1 MNTVR
6 SADGTTI
13 AFTRAGQGPPLIL
26 VDGALCSR
34 SFGPMP
40 KLAAQLTPHFTVY
53 TYDRRGRGA
62 SGDTPPYAVDR
73 EVEDI
78 EALAALAR
86 ETTSASPTTSA
97 SETTLAA
104 EAATGGETALGGGTV
119 FIHGT
124 SSGAALA
131 LEAAKRIPAIGKLA
145 VYEPPFI
152 VDGSRTPIIG
162 DYLARLDRLVA
173 GHRNGDAVKMFMR
186 FVGTPAIF
194 TAVMPLTPVWPKL
207 KAVAP
212 TLPYDI
218 TIMQDHQRGKPFAPA
233 EWAAAKIPVL
243 VAAGG
248 KSPAWMTN
256 GTRALADALPDAR
269 YRTLPGQTHMVKP
282 QAIAPVLTEFFLN
295 DN

>member
-1 MNTVR
+1 MSTVQ

-13 AFTRAGQGPPLIL
+13 AFTRAGHGPPLIL

-62 SGDTPPYAVDR
+62 SGDTVPYSADR

-78 EALAALAR
+78 DALV
-86 ETTSASPTTSA
+86 
-97 SETTLAA
+97 TLA
-104 EAATGGETALGGGTV
+104 GETAYV
-119 FIHGT
+119 HGT
-124 SSGAALA
+124 SSGSVLA

-152 VDGSRTPIIG
+152 VDDTRAPIPD
-162 DYLARLDRLVA
+162 DYLARLNRLVA
-173 GHRNGDAVKMFMR
+173 EGRRGDAVKMFMR

-194 TAVMPLTPVWPKL
+194 TAVMPFTPVWPKL
-207 KAVAP
+207 KAVAH

-218 TIMQDHQRGKPFAPA
+218 AMVQDHQRGTPFTPA
-233 EWAAAKIPVL
+233 QWAAVKTPTL

-256 GTRALADALPDAR
+256 GTRALAEALPDAR

-282 QAIAPVLTEFFLN
+282 QAIAPVLTEFFLT
-295 DN
+295 DD

>member
-1 MNTVR
+1 MNTVQ

-40 KLAAQLTPHFTVY
+40 KLAAELAPRFTVY

-62 SGDTPPYAVDR
+62 SGDTPPYAPDR
-73 EVEDI
+73 EVDDL
-78 EALAALAR
+78 EAL
-86 ETTSASPTTSA
+86 
-97 SETTLAA
+97 
-104 EAATGGETALGGGTV
+104 TAMAGAGGTV
-119 FIHGT
+119 CVHGT

-131 LEAAKRIPAIGKLA
+131 LAAAKRIPAIAKLA

-152 VDGSRTPIIG
+152 VDGTRPPMPD
-162 DYLARLDRLVA
+162 DYLPELRRAVA
-173 GHRNGDAVKMFMR
+173 EGRRGEAVKMFMR

-194 TAVMPLTPVWPKL
+194 TAIMPLTPVWSKL
-207 KAVAP
+207 KAAAP

-218 TIMQDHQRGKPFAPA
+218 TLLHDHQRGKPLTAA
-233 EWAAAKIPVL
+233 EWAEVKPPTL
-243 VAAGG
+243 VAVGG

-256 GTRALADALPDAR
+256 ATRALADALPDAR
-269 YRTLPGQTHMVKP
+269 HRTLPGQNHMVKP
-282 QAIAPVLTEFFLN
+282 QAIAPVLTGFFSNN
-295 DN
+295 DNN

>member
-1 MNTVR
+1 MNTVQ

-13 AFTRAGQGPPLIL
+13 AFTKAGQGPPLIL

-40 KLAAQLTPHFTVY
+40 KLADQLAPHFTVY

-62 SGDTPPYAVDR
+62 SGDTPPYAPDLEVD
-73 EVEDI
+73 DL
-78 EALAALAR
+78 EALAA
-86 ETTSASPTTSA
+86 TA
-97 SETTLAA
+97 SES
-104 EAATGGETALGGGTV
+104 GTV
-119 FIHGT
+119 FVHGT

-131 LEAAKRIPAIGKLA
+131 LEAAKRIPAIAKLA

-152 VDGSRTPIIG
+152 VDGTRPPIPD
-162 DYLARLDRLVA
+162 DYLSRLRQLVA
-173 GHRNGDAVKMFMR
+173 EGRRGDAVKMFMR
-186 FVGTPAIF
+186 FVGTPAIV
-194 TAVMPLTPVWPKL
+194 TAVMPLTPVWSKL
-207 KAVAP
+207 KAAAP

-218 TIMQDHQRGKPFAPA
+218 AIMHEHQQGQPLTAA
-233 EWAAAKIPVL
+233 EWAEVKAPTL

-269 YRTLPGQTHMVKP
+269 YQTLPGQNHMVKP
-282 QAIAPVLTEFFLN
+282 QAIAPVLTEFFRTEN
-295 DN
+295 

>member
-1 MNTVR
+1 MSTVQ
-6 SADGTTI
+6 SADGTTV
-13 AFTRAGQGPPLIL
+13 AFTKAGQGPPLIL

-40 KLAAQLTPHFTVY
+40 KLAAQLAPHFTVY

-62 SGDTPPYAVDR
+62 SGNTLPYASDR
-73 EVEDI
+73 EVDDI
-78 EALAALAR
+78 EALTAMAGQDAR
-86 ETTSASPTTSA
+86 
-97 SETTLAA
+97 TL
-104 EAATGGETALGGGTV
+104 GTV
-119 FIHGT
+119 FVHGT

-131 LEAAKRIPAIGKLA
+131 LEAAKRIPAITKLA

-152 VDGSRTPIIG
+152 VDGTRSPIPDG
-162 DYLARLDRLVA
+162 YLAELTRLVA
-173 GHRNGDAVKMFMR
+173 DDRRGDAVKMFMR

-218 TIMQDHQRGKPFAPA
+218 AILQDHQRGTPFAA
-233 EWAAAKIPVL
+233 GEWAAVKIPAL
-243 VAAGG
+243 VAVGG

-256 GTRALADALPDAR
+256 ATRALAGALPDAR
-269 YRTLPGQTHMVKP
+269 HQTLPGQNHMVKP
-282 QAIAPVLTEFFLN
+282 QAIAPVLTEFFRN
-295 DN
+295 DT

>member
-1 MNTVR
+1 MSTVR

-13 AFTRAGQGPPLIL
+13 AYTRAGQGPPLIL

-40 KLAAQLTPHFTVY
+40 KLAEQLTSHFTVY
-53 TYDRRGRGA
+53 TYDRRGRGD
-62 SGDTPPYAVDR
+62 SGDTAPYEPGR
-73 EVEDI
+73 EVEDL
-78 EALAALAR
+78 EALVALA
-86 ETTSASPTTSA
+86 
-97 SETTLAA
+97 
-104 EAATGGETALGGGTV
+104 GEGV
-119 FIHGT
+119 YVHGT

-131 LEAAKRIPAIGKLA
+131 LEAAKHIRSIAKLA

-152 VDGSRTPIIG
+152 VDGTRSPMPE
-162 DYLARLDRLVA
+162 DYLPRLKALVA
-173 GHRNGDAVKMFMR
+173 DGQRGDAIKMFMR

-207 KAVAP
+207 KTVAP

-218 TIMQDHQRGKPFAPA
+218 TIVHDHQRGIPLTPA
-233 EWAAAKIPVL
+233 EWAAIKVPTL

-256 GTRALADALPDAR
+256 GTRALVGALPDAT
-269 YRTLPGQTHMVKP
+269 YRTLPGQNHMVKA
-282 QAIAPVLTEFFLN
+282 QAIAPVLTEFFTAN
-295 DN
+295 D

>member
-1 MNTVR
+1 MSTVT

-13 AFTRAGQGPPLIL
+13 AFTRAGQGPALIL

-40 KLAAQLTPHFTVY
+40 KLAAQLAPHFTVY
-53 TYDRRGRGA
+53 IYDRRGRGA
-62 SGDTPPYAVDR
+62 SGDTPPYAPDR
-73 EVEDI
+73 EADDL
-78 EALAALAR
+78 EAL
-86 ETTSASPTTSA
+86 T
-97 SETTLAA
+97 A
-104 EAATGGETALGGGTV
+104 EACGHQGGPV
-119 FIHGT
+119 FLHGT

-131 LEAAKRIPAIGKLA
+131 LEAVKRIPAITKLA

-152 VDGSRTPIIG
+152 VDGSRSPIP
-162 DYLARLDRLVA
+162 DSYLAELKGLVA
-173 GHRNGDAVKMFMR
+173 SGRRGEAVKMFMR

-218 TIMQDHQRGKPFAPA
+218 EIMQDHQRGTPFESG
-233 EWAAAKIPVL
+233 EWAAVKVPAL

-248 KSPAWMTN
+248 KSPAWMAN
-256 GTRALADALPDAR
+256 ATRALADTLPDAR
-269 YRTLPGQTHMVKP
+269 YRTLPGQNHMVKP
-282 QAIAPVLTEFFLN
+282 QAIAPVLTGFFLSGH
-295 DN
+295 DD

>member
-1 MNTVR
+1 LSTVR

-13 AFTRAGQGPPLIL
+13 AYTRAGQGPPLIL
-26 VDGALCSR
+26 VDGTLCSR

-40 KLAAQLTPHFTVY
+40 KLAEQLTPRFTVY

-62 SGDTPPYAVDR
+62 SGDTKPYSPDR

-78 EALAALAR
+78 QALVALA
-86 ETTSASPTTSA
+86 
-97 SETTLAA
+97 
-104 EAATGGETALGGGTV
+104 GDTAYL
-119 FIHGT
+119 HGT

-131 LEAAKRIPAIGKLA
+131 LEAARHSPSITKLA

-152 VDGSRTPIIG
+152 VDGTRTPMP
-162 DYLARLDRLVA
+162 DDWLPRLKQLVA
-173 GHRNGDAVKMFMR
+173 DGRNGDAVKMFMR
-186 FVGTPAIF
+186 FVGTPALF
-194 TAVMPLTPVWPKL
+194 TAVMPLTPVWGKL

-218 TIMQDHQRGKPFAPA
+218 TIVHDHQRGTPFAPA
-233 EWAAAKIPVL
+233 EWADVKAPTL

-256 GTRALADALPDAR
+256 ATRALADALPDAT
-269 YRTLPGQTHMVKP
+269 YRTLPAQNHMVKA
-282 QAIAPVLTEFFLN
+282 QAIAPALTEFFTAR
-295 DN
+295 D

>member
-13 AFTRAGQGPPLIL
+13 AFTRAGQGPALIL

-40 KLAAQLTPHFTVY
+40 KLAARLTPYFTVY

-62 SGDTPPYAVDR
+62 SGDTAPYTPDR

-78 EALAALAR
+78 EALA
-86 ETTSASPTTSA
+86 
-97 SETTLAA
+97 TLA
-104 EAATGGETALGGGTV
+104 GDTV
-119 FIHGT
+119 FVHGT

-131 LEAAKRIPAIGKLA
+131 LDAAKRIPAIAKLA

-152 VDGSRTPIIG
+152 VDDTRSAMPD
-162 DYLARLDRLVA
+162 DYLPRLSRLVA
-173 GHRNGDAVKMFMR
+173 EGRRGDAVKMFMR

-194 TAVMPLTPVWPKL
+194 TTVMPFTPVWPKL

-218 TIMQDHQRGKPFAPA
+218 SIVHDHQRGIPLTSQ
-233 EWAAAKIPVL
+233 EWAAVKMPAL

-256 GTRALADALPDAR
+256 ATRALADALPDAS
-269 YRTLPGQTHMVKP
+269 YRTLPGQNHMVKA
-282 QAIAPVLTEFFLN
+282 QVIAPVLTEFFTAGN
-295 DN
+295 

>member
-6 SADGTTI
+6 SADGTAI

-62 SGDTPPYAVDR
+62 SGDTQPYTPDR
-73 EVEDI
+73 EVDDL
-78 EALAALAR
+78 EALVTAAIQ
-86 ETTSASPTTSA
+86 ASG
-97 SETTLAA
+97 
-104 EAATGGETALGGGTV
+104 TGFV
-119 FIHGT
+119 HGT

-152 VDGSRTPIIG
+152 VDGTRSPIPD
-162 DYLARLDRLVA
+162 DYLAALSRLVA
-173 GHRNGDAVKMFMR
+173 ERRHGDAVKMFMR
-186 FVGTPAIF
+186 FVGTPAVF
-194 TAVMPLTPVWPKL
+194 TAVLPLTPVWPKL
-207 KAVAP
+207 KKVAP

-218 TIMQDHQRGKPFAPA
+218 AIVQDHQRGVPFTPA
-233 EWAAAKIPVL
+233 EWAAVKVPTL

-248 KSPAWMTN
+248 KSPAWMAN
-256 GTRALADALPDAR
+256 ATRALADALPDAR
-269 YRTLPGQTHMVKP
+269 YQTLPGQNHMVKP
-282 QAIAPVLTEFFLN
+282 QAIAPVLTEFFLSGH
-295 DN
+295 

>member
-1 MNTVR
+1 MSTVQ
-6 SADGTTI
+6 SADGTTV
-13 AFTRAGQGPPLIL
+13 AFTKAGQGPPLIL

-40 KLAAQLTPHFTVY
+40 KLAAQLAPHFTVY

-62 SGDTPPYAVDR
+62 SGNTLPYAPDR
-73 EVEDI
+73 EVDDI
-78 EALAALAR
+78 EALTAMAGQDAR
-86 ETTSASPTTSA
+86 T
-97 SETTLAA
+97 
-104 EAATGGETALGGGTV
+104 GGTV
-119 FIHGT
+119 FVHGT

-131 LEAAKRIPAIGKLA
+131 LEAAKRIPAITKLA

-152 VDGSRTPIIG
+152 VDGTRSPIPDG
-162 DYLARLDRLVA
+162 YLAELTRLVA
-173 GHRNGDAVKMFMR
+173 DDRRGDAVKMFMR

-218 TIMQDHQRGKPFAPA
+218 AILQDHQRGMPFAA
-233 EWAAAKIPVL
+233 GEWAAVKIPAL
-243 VAAGG
+243 VAVGG

-256 GTRALADALPDAR
+256 ATRALAGALPDVR
-269 YRTLPGQTHMVKP
+269 HQTLPGQNHMVKP
-282 QAIAPVLTEFFLN
+282 QAIAPVLTEFFRN
-295 DN
+295 DT

>member
-1 MNTVR
+1 MSTVR

-40 KLAAQLTPHFTVY
+40 RLAEQLTPHFTVY
-53 TYDRRGRGA
+53 TYDRRGRGD
-62 SGDTPPYAVDR
+62 SGDTAPYSPDR
-73 EVEDI
+73 EVEDL
-78 EALAALAR
+78 EALVALA
-86 ETTSASPTTSA
+86 
-97 SETTLAA
+97 
-104 EAATGGETALGGGTV
+104 GDTV
-119 FIHGT
+119 YLHGA

-131 LEAAKRIPAIGKLA
+131 LEAAKHIRSIAKLA

-152 VDGSRTPIIG
+152 VDDSRAPMP
-162 DYLARLDRLVA
+162 DDWLPRLKHLVA
-173 GHRNGDAVKMFMR
+173 DNQTGDAVKMFMR
-186 FVGTPAIF
+186 FVGTPAVF
-194 TAVMPLTPVWPKL
+194 TAVMPFTPVWGKL

-218 TIMQDHQRGKPFAPA
+218 TIVHDHQRGTPLTAA
-233 EWAAAKIPVL
+233 EWTPVKVPTL

-256 GTRALADALPDAR
+256 GTHALADVLPEAT
-269 YRTLPGQTHMVKP
+269 YRTLPGQNHMVKAK
-282 QAIAPVLTEFFLN
+282 AIAPVLTGFFAAA
-295 DN
+295 D

>member
-1 MNTVR
+1 MSTVR

-13 AFTRAGQGPPLIL
+13 AYTRAGQGPPLIL

-40 KLAAQLTPHFTVY
+40 KLAARLTPHFTVY
-53 TYDRRGRGA
+53 TYDRRGRGE

-78 EALAALAR
+78 EALVALA
-86 ETTSASPTTSA
+86 
-97 SETTLAA
+97 
-104 EAATGGETALGGGTV
+104 GETV
-119 FIHGT
+119 FVHGT

-131 LEAAKRIPAIGKLA
+131 LEAARHMTAIGRLA

-152 VDGSRTPIIG
+152 VDDTRSPIPE
-162 DYLARLDRLVA
+162 DYLAGLQRLIAEGR
-173 GHRNGDAVKMFMR
+173 RGDAVKMFMR

-194 TAVMPLTPVWPKL
+194 TAVMPFTPVWPKL
-207 KAVAP
+207 KAVAH

-218 TIMQDHQRGKPFAPA
+218 TIVQDHQKGAPFTAQ
-233 EWAAAKIPVL
+233 EWAAVKTPTL

-256 GTRALADALPDAR
+256 ATRALADALPDAS
-269 YRTLPGQTHMVKP
+269 YRTLPGQNHMVKA
-282 QAIAPVLTEFFLN
+282 QAIAPVLTEFFTR
-295 DN
+295 D

>member
-6 SADGTTI
+6 SADGTSI
-13 AFTRAGQGPPLIL
+13 AFTKAGQGPPLIL

-40 KLAAQLTPHFTVY
+40 KLAGQLTPHFTVC

-62 SGDTPPYAVDR
+62 SGDTPPYATGR
-73 EVEDI
+73 EVDDI
-78 EALAALAR
+78 EALVELA
-86 ETTSASPTTSA
+86 
-97 SETTLAA
+97 
-104 EAATGGETALGGGTV
+104 GDGETV
-119 FIHGT
+119 FVHGT

-131 LEAAKRIPAIGKLA
+131 LEAAKRIPAIGKLT

-152 VDGSRTPIIG
+152 VDGTRSPIPG
-162 DYLARLDRLVA
+162 DYLARLSRLVA
-173 GHRNGDAVKMFMR
+173 EGRSGDAVKMFMR

-218 TIMQDHQRGKPFAPA
+218 TIMQDHQRGTPFTPA
-233 EWAAAKIPVL
+233 DWAAVKIPTL

-248 KSPAWMTN
+248 KSPAWMAN
-256 GTRALADALPDAR
+256 GTRALADALPDAQ
-269 YRTLPGQTHMVKP
+269 YRTLPGQNHVIKP
-282 QAIAPVLTEFFLN
+282 QAIAPALTEFFLAH
-295 DN
+295 D

>member
-1 MNTVR
+1 MNPVR
-6 SADGTTI
+6 SADGTSI
-13 AFTRAGQGPPLIL
+13 AFTKAGQGPPLIL

-62 SGDTPPYAVDR
+62 SGDTPPYTAGR
-73 EVEDI
+73 EVDDI
-78 EALAALAR
+78 EALVALA
-86 ETTSASPTTSA
+86 
-97 SETTLAA
+97 SE
-104 EAATGGETALGGGTV
+104 GETV
-119 FIHGT
+119 FVHGT
-124 SSGAALA
+124 SSGSALA

-152 VDGSRTPIIG
+152 VDGTRPPIPD

-173 GHRNGDAVKMFMR
+173 DGRSGDAVKMFMR

-218 TIMQDHQRGKPFAPA
+218 TIVQDHQRGTPFTPA
-233 EWAAAKIPVL
+233 EWAAVKIPTL
-243 VAAGG
+243 VAVGG
-248 KSPAWMTN
+248 KSPAWMAN
-256 GTRALADALPDAR
+256 ATRALADALPDAR
-269 YRTLPGQTHMVKP
+269 YRTLPGQNHMVKP
-282 QAIAPVLTEFFLN
+282 QAIAPVLTEFFLAH
-295 DN
+295 D

>member
-1 MNTVR
+1 MDTIR
-6 SADGTTI
+6 SADGTMI
-13 AFTRAGQGPPLIL
+13 AFTRAGHGPALIL

-62 SGDTPPYAVDR
+62 SGDTAPYAADR

-78 EALAALAR
+78 EALVALA
-86 ETTSASPTTSA
+86 
-97 SETTLAA
+97 
-104 EAATGGETALGGGTV
+104 GDTV
-119 FIHGT
+119 FVHGT

-131 LEAAKRIPAIGKLA
+131 LEAAKRITTIGKLA

-152 VDGSRTPIIG
+152 VDNTRPAIPE
-162 DYLARLDRLVA
+162 DYLTRLNRLVA
-173 GHRNGDAVKMFMR
+173 DGRRGDAVKMFMR

-194 TAVMPLTPVWPKL
+194 TAVMPFTPVWPKL
-207 KAVAP
+207 KAVAH

-218 TIMQDHQRGKPFAPA
+218 SILHDHQRGTPL
-233 EWAAAKIPVL
+233 AARDWVAVKTPTL

-256 GTRALADALPDAR
+256 ATRALADVLPDAS

-282 QAIAPVLTEFFLN
+282 QVIAPVLTEFFTASN
-295 DN
+295 